1 MLLPPPPPP
10 PTESSILCLSDGV
23 SEDERRRIRLDPEL
37 LLVEF
42 LGESDCSRVLLDT
55 GGAQYHLELD
65 FEGMV
70 FNTLESVGMYL
81 KNTDSVFLEGSP
93 RLFAIETITL

>member
-1 MLLPPPPPP
+1 MWLYDVLLLPP
-10 PTESSILCLSDGV
+10 PTESTILCLSDGV
-23 SEDERRRIRLDPEL
+23 SEDERRRRCEL
-37 LLVEF
+37 RFVEF
-42 LGESDCSRVLLDT
+42 LGESDSSRVLLHT

-81 KNTDSVFLEGSP
+81 KNTDSVFLEASP
-93 RLFAIETITL
+93 RLFAIETIAL